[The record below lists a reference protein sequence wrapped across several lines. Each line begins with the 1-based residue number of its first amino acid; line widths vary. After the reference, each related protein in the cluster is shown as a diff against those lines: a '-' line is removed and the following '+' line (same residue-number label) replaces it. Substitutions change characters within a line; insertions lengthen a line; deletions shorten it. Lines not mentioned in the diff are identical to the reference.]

1 MGSRARSGAGK
12 ILSPEKTWRKRRRC
26 ESKQV
31 DSGLRTFGTAE
42 IKISLLRSGSFS
54 FGKNRRAYRQALYGD
69 RSGVEARNRRISTGE
84 LNRWLKEVDLDRG
97 TSPA

>member
-12 ILSPEKTWRKRRRC
+12 ILSREKTWRKRRRC

-69 RSGVEARNRRISTGE
+69 RSGGGSAQPPNFHRRAESLAQRSGSGS
-84 LNRWLKEVDLDRG
+84 RYVSG
-97 TSPA
+97 